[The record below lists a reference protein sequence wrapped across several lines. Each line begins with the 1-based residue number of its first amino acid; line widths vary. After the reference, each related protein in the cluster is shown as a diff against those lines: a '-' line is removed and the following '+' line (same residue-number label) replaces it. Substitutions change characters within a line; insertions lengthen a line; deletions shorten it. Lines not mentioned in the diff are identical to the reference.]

1 MLCLDTLRTSTGGT
15 GRPIAPED
23 KALALRVAFAAAQ
36 AMDAAAA
43 KRAEIL
49 AAAEEEQ
56 AEIEARIEAAKAPE
70 GGDEGGDKPD
80 GDAYAADATP
90 EEPDPELAPEPKDG
104 EDEGDAERRVALVT
118 AKNQL
123 GPAEA
128 LVARNQKIFETVRD
142 LIDLVDDAAL
152 AEMRSL
158 PRAPKATWRVIK
170 AGLYATGHK
179 RFEFETWALTRK
191 QIGPN
196 YNDELKALDPMDT
209 ERNEKAWDG
218 VDRCLTGVTDSAV
231 LKESKVGALLFRW
244 FNAFKELSDA
254 AVNVKKI
261 KEEIDGCEEAIEK
274 AAEAKAEAEAD
285 AAAAAAA
292 GETGDTPE
300 ADE

>member
-1 MLCLDTLRTSTGGT
+1 M
-15 GRPIAPED
+15 
-23 KALALRVAFAAAQ
+23 
-36 AMDAAAA
+36 
-43 KRAEIL
+43 
-49 AAAEEEQ
+49 
-56 AEIEARIEAAKAPE
+56 
-70 GGDEGGDKPD
+70 
-80 GDAYAADATP
+80 
-90 EEPDPELAPEPKDG
+90 
-104 EDEGDAERRVALVT
+104 
-118 AKNQL
+118 
-123 GPAEA
+123 
-128 LVARNQKIFETVRD
+128 RD

-218 VDRCLTGVTDSAV
+218 VDRCLKGVTDSAV

-261 KEEIDGCEEAIEK
+261 KEEIDRCEEAIEK